1 MDKSAIRN
9 FAVWARV
16 NLMDSVA
23 QKAFEYGIEKN
34 GGFAESADSIG
45 GSLLTT
51 EEKNKRNHLVARIK
65 EIGYQEVVEEVAY
78 TWFNRFTALRFMEV
92 NEYLPS
98 RVRVFTNEKGEFE
111 PDILREALTVELEGL
126 ERSKVVEC
134 IERQNTEELYRYLL
148 VTQCNALSD
157 VLSPLFTKLDDYVEL
172 LLPNNLLRKDSVL
185 DHMVRDIP
193 EENWKE
199 QVEIIGWLYQYYI
212 SVKKDEVFAS
222 KKTISKET
230 LPAVTQLFTP
240 DWIVRYMAENSVGRI
255 WLESYPN
262 SSLKSE
268 MRYYVEEPTQTE
280 EVIKKIEEIRYKNVN
295 PLDIK
300 VIEPCCGSGHILVYV
315 FDLLYKMY
323 EESGYNKREIPTLI
337 FKNNLFGLDVDKRAA
352 QLASFSLTM
361 KARSMNARFFSENYY
376 TKPQVYEIYDSSALL
391 AMDYRKK
398 FAELGFSAAVRDD
411 LEYLVETFIHAKEIG
426 SLTKLRKID
435 FYAIE
440 KELAEVKERESSA
453 LYHFDYISSYAPILE
468 KLLCQA
474 KILSNKYDVMITNPP
489 YVNLSNI
496 DNNVKEYAL
505 SVYPKSKS
513 DLFAM
518 FIEHSFDF
526 TKERGYSAFM
536 TPYVWMF
543 IKSYEELRG
552 YIIANKSIETLCQLE
567 YSALEEAIVPLC
579 TFVLRNI
586 TRYKKGNYFRLTD
599 FKGGMSVQDKKFLE
613 GNENHSCGYYYNAD
627 SSNFSKIPGSP
638 IAYWVSKKF
647 IKIFY
652 NSVIG
657 DILQVRQGTST
668 GDNEKFL
675 RNWFEVS
682 IKKVS
687 LNHYQ
692 REKTSFK
699 WYPAT
704 KGGDYRKWYGNN
716 DFIVDWENDGARIKK
731 CPGSAVRNPNA
742 NFLSGLTWTGISSKA
757 LGIRYCP
764 HGFVFLISGKA
775 IVGEEDKLYYVLAF
789 CCSIV
794 AYEILK
800 ITSPTLSF
808 EVGYISNL
816 PIKVDTI
823 KKVIVDNLTKN
834 NISLSKTD
842 WDSYET
848 SWDFKKHP
856 LV

>member
-1 MDKSAIRN
+1 MNKSAIRN

-16 NLMDSVA
+16 NLMDGVA

-34 GGFAESADSIG
+34 GSFAEFTDSIG
-45 GSLLTT
+45 GRLLTT
-51 EEKNKRNHLVARIK
+51 EEKNKRNHLIARIK
-65 EIGYQEVVEEVAY
+65 EIGYHEVIEEVAY
-78 TWFNRFTALRFMEV
+78 TWFNRFMALRFMEV

-98 RVRVFTNEKGEFE
+98 RIRVFTNEKGEFE

-126 ERSKVVEC
+126 ERNKIVEC
-134 IERQNTEELYRYLL
+134 IERQKTEELYRYLL

-185 DHMVRDIP
+185 DHMVRNIP
-193 EENWKE
+193 EEDWKE

-222 KKTISKET
+222 KKTITQET

-268 MRYYVEEPTQTE
+268 MRYYVEEPTQTK
-280 EVIKKIEEIRYKNVN
+280 EVIEKIEEIRYKNVN

-323 EESGYNKREIPTLI
+323 EESGYNKREIPALI
-337 FKNNLFGLDVDKRAA
+337 LKNNLFGLDVDKRAA

-391 AMDYRKK
+391 DMDYRKK
-398 FAELGFSAAVRDD
+398 FVELRFSAVVRDG
-411 LEYLVETFIHAKEIG
+411 LEHLVETFAHAKEIG
-426 SLTKLRKID
+426 SLIKMRKID
-435 FYAIE
+435 FSAIE

-474 KILSNKYDVMITNPP
+474 KILSDKYDVVITNPP
-489 YVNLSNI
+489 YACPSNMEGY
-496 DNNVKEYAL
+496 VKDYAQC
-505 SVYPKSKS
+505 VYPNTKQ
-513 DLFAM
+513 DMFAM
-518 FIEHSFDF
+518 FIEHGFDWLTEYGF
-526 TKERGYSAFM
+526 NAMVTMQS
-536 TPYVWMF
+536 WMF
-543 IKSYEELRG
+543 LSSFEKMRKDLLSK
-552 YIIANKSIETLCQLE
+552 N
-567 YSALEEAIVPLC
+567 AIV
-579 TFVLRNI
+579 TMSHMENMVMGIAFGTNATVWRKNI
-586 TRYKKGNYFRLTD
+586 LSMYNGQFMYIHMSDLKKDGNDNLLPKAFPIINERYKQSN
-599 FKGGMSVQDKKFLE
+599 
-613 GNENHSCGYYYNAD
+613 

-638 IAYWVSKKF
+638 IAYWVSKKL
-647 IKIFY
+647 IEIF
-652 NSVIG
+652 NNPIIG

-692 REKTSFK
+692 KEKTSSK

-704 KGGDYRKWYGNN
+704 KGGDFRKWYGNN

-731 CPGSAVRNPNA
+731 CSGSAVRNPNA

-816 PIKVDTI
+816 PIKIDTI